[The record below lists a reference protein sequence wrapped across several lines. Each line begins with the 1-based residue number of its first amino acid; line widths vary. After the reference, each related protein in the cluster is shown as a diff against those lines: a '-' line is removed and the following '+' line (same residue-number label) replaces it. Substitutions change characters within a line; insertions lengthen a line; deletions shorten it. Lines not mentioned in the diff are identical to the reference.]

1 MRLETLAAGRGL
13 DLTVASNPQSLAW
26 TLARH
31 TASALDDAI
40 GQRGI
45 ARLAVSGGRSP
56 EAFLRC
62 LDEQPVDWARVA
74 ITLVDE
80 RWVPEN
86 DAASNAGMVRRCM
99 PCALAKATWLPLF
112 RGASPA
118 DDAALVEQVIATWL
132 PLDVVVLG
140 MGNDG
145 HCASLFPGQ
154 DNLEKLL
161 STDGELL
168 CAPSRAPDHSPRI
181 TLTGAVLRSA
191 RLQLLAISGEDK
203 HATLCKA
210 FSAPNDLLPVAAF
223 LAPPLHIFYSS
234 DS

>member
-1 MRLETLAAGRGL
+1 MSLQTLAAERGL
-13 DLTVASNPQSLAW
+13 QLTVASNPQSMAW
-26 TLARH
+26 TLSRH
-31 TASALDDAI
+31 IADALADAI

-62 LDEQPVDWARVA
+62 LDEQPVDWAQVA

-80 RWVPEN
+80 RWVPES
-86 DAASNAGMVRRCM
+86 DAASNAGMLRRCM
-99 PCALAKATWLPLF
+99 PSALAKATWLPLF
-112 RGASPA
+112 RGASPSL
-118 DDAALVEQVIATWL
+118 DASLVEQAIAPWL

-161 STDGELL
+161 STGGKVL
-168 CAPSRAPDHSPRI
+168 CAPSQAPDLSPRI
-181 TLTGAVLRSA
+181 TLTGAVLRTA

-203 HATLCKA
+203 NATLCRA
-210 FSAPNDLLPVAAF
+210 FSAPTEQMPVAAF
-223 LAPPLHIFYSS
+223 LTPPLQVFYSS
-234 DS
+234 DY

>member
-1 MRLETLAAGRGL
+1 MILQTLAAARGL
-13 DLTVASNPQSLAW
+13 GLTMVSNPESLAGA
-26 TLARH
+26 LAKDV
-31 TASALDDAI
+31 ADALGAAI

-56 EAFLRC
+56 EVFLRC
-62 LDEQPVDWARVA
+62 LDVQPVDWARVA

-99 PCALAKATWLPLF
+99 PCAFAKATWLPLF

-118 DDAALVEQVIATWL
+118 RDARHAEQVIATWL

-154 DNLEKLL
+154 DNLEKLI

-210 FSAPNDLLPVAAF
+210 FSAPNDLMPVAAF